1 MDVWWNNHFHIKIWN
16 YPTETTVKKLL
27 FRVPGREFKNLTNE
41 RIDSKAKNLLLEKSF
56 WRFFEIPR
64 RHSST
69 SMSTLMAS
77 SLCWS
82 GVPKIDTK
90 QLNKVYKTL
99 LQVECSWKTHDSV
112 PKQHLYTLIHT
123 FKKSWLNTTPPPQ
136 TKSMDSFLEFLWNL
150 PRFLLPIPSPTLS
163 FESGNPCSTIDTSPN
178 GSTYRKLIE
187 PELMGVDQHIHG
199 TAVLGCPRKLVNG

>member
-1 MDVWWNNHFHIKIWN
+1 M
-16 YPTETTVKKLL
+16 
-27 FRVPGREFKNLTNE
+27 FRVPGRELKNLTNE
-41 RIDSKAKNLLLEKSF
+41 RIDSKAKNLLLEKRF
-56 WRFFEIPR
+56 WRIFFEFENEIPR

-77 SLCWS
+77 SWCWS
-82 GVPKIDTK
+82 GVSVSTPSSWTRFIKHYYRWNVHRKPMIQFQNNIYIHLFLHSK
-90 QLNKVYKTL
+90 SHYSRQLL
-99 LQVECSWKTHDSV
+99 L
-112 PKQHLYTLIHT
+112 P
-123 FKKSWLNTTPPPQ
+123 
-136 TKSMDSFLEFLWNL
+136 TKSMDSFRECVWNL

-199 TAVLGCPRKLVNG
+199 TPVLGCPRKLVNG